1 MSNNVQV
8 TIIGGGNGGFAA
20 AADLSIRGFRVVL
33 YDLPQFES
41 NLKDV
46 RKLEGI
52 ELETLP
58 SSGLKGGF
66 AKLHK
71 ITTDIEDALKGSEI
85 IFVIVP
91 SFGLQ
96 NIARICAPFLEDD
109 QIVVLAPGN
118 FGGGIFFHNELRKF
132 GCTKDIKIA
141 EAECMM
147 YACRKKD
154 TSSVWIRGYKHN
166 LGVAVF
172 PSKDTDTVFKK
183 LKAIYPTFIK
193 RDNVLETSLSNPNAV
208 VHVSLMLFNITNV
221 ENKRDMLI
229 YHEGFTPSV
238 GNIVSQMDKERMGLN
253 NIKGFNLDP
262 LSKIIGGWYAHQ
274 GAKGNTISE
283 IQSSNPIYKWSKLP
297 TSIKNRYITEDVPYG
312 LIPMY
317 KCLEKFG
324 LPHSTMK
331 AVADLSCIA
340 TDTDFYKE
348 ARTLKTLNLD
358 DLDAHQLIHYVTYGE
373 MGGKN

>member
-1 MSNNVQV
+1 MNKNLQI

-20 AADLSIRGFRVVL
+20 AADLSVRGFRVVL
-33 YDLPQFES
+33 YDLPQFQD
-41 NLKDV
+41 NLEEV
-46 RKLEGI
+46 SKLKGI
-52 ELETLP
+52 DLETLP
-58 SSGLKGGF
+58 SSGLNGGF
-66 AKLHK
+66 AKLYK
-71 ITTDIEDALKGSEI
+71 ITTDIEEALEGSEV

-96 NIARICAPFLEDD
+96 NIAQICAPFLKDE
-109 QIVVLAPGN
+109 QTIVLAPGN
-118 FGGGIFFHNELRKF
+118 FGGSILFHQELRKS
-132 GCTKDIKIA
+132 GCKKNIKIA

-154 TSSVWIRGYKHN
+154 ASSVWIRGYKHN

-172 PSKDTDTVFKK
+172 PSVDTDVVLEK
-183 LKAIYPTFIK
+183 LRVIYPTFIK
-193 RDNVLETSLSNPNAV
+193 RGNVLETSLSNPNAI

-221 ENKRDMLI
+221 DNKKDMLI

-253 NIKGFNLDP
+253 KLDNFKLEP
-262 LSKIIGGWYAHQ
+262 LSQIIGGWYAHQ
-274 GAKGNTISE
+274 GAKGDTISE

-297 TSIKNRYITEDVPYG
+297 TSINNRYITEDVPYG

-317 KCLEKFG
+317 KFLEKFG

-331 AVADLSCIA
+331 AVADLCCLA
-340 TDTDFYKE
+340 TNTDFYKE
-348 ARTLKTLNLD
+348 ARTLEALNLET
-358 DLDAHQLIHYVTYGE
+358 LDEKQLINYVTYGD
-373 MGGKN
+373 

>member
-1 MSNNVQV
+1 MSNDLQV

-20 AADLSIRGFRVVL
+20 AADLSMRGFKVVL
-33 YDLPQFES
+33 YDLPQFEE
-41 NLKDV
+41 NLEEIS
-46 RKLEGI
+46 KLKGI

-58 SSGLKGGF
+58 SSGLEGGF

-71 ITTDIEDALKGSEI
+71 ITTDIEEALEGSDV

-96 NIARICAPFLEDD
+96 NIAQICAPFLKDG
-109 QIVVLAPGN
+109 QIIVLAPGN
-118 FGGGIFFHNELRKF
+118 FGGSLFFHKKLRKF
-132 GCTKDIKIA
+132 GCEKDIKIA
-141 EAECMM
+141 EVECMM

-154 TSSVWIRGYKHN
+154 ATSVWIRGYKHN

-172 PSKDTDTVFKK
+172 PSIYTEDVFEK

-238 GNIVSQMDKERMGLN
+238 GNIASQMDRERMELN
-253 NIKGFNLDP
+253 KLDILKLDP
-262 LSKIIGGWYAHQ
+262 LSRIIGGWYAHQ

-297 TSIKNRYITEDVPYG
+297 TSINNRYITEDVPYG

-317 KCLEKFG
+317 KLLEKFG

-331 AVADLSCIA
+331 AVADLCCVA

-348 ARTLKTLNLD
+348 ARTLKAL
-358 DLDAHQLIHYVTYGE
+358 DLDNMDAKQLFNYVTYGE
-373 MGGKN
+373 